1 MRFSL
6 VWVLLLGSHLQN
18 AVLGVSFFFL
28 FSFVVA
34 VVFNTFAS
42 PSAGGKCS
50 SQEERERL
58 FLERSSCVLGDG
70 LEVRPVFRLIPE
82 QLHGDLSRWAVE
94 AVRSA

>member
-1 MRFSL
+1 MRLSL

-18 AVLGVSFFFL
+18 AVLGFSFFFL

-50 SQEERERL
+50 SQEERER
-58 FLERSSCVLGDG
+58 SSCVLGDG
-70 LEVRPVFRLIPE
+70 ETSFPA
-82 QLHGDLSRWAVE
+82 HSRA
-94 AVRSA
+94 APRGSLALGC

>member
-1 MRFSL
+1 MRLSL

-18 AVLGVSFFFL
+18 AVLGFSFFFL

-50 SQEERERL
+50 SQEER
-58 FLERSSCVLGDG
+58 ERSSCVLGDG